1 VKIVEVWRNPLAIRC
16 ILKSGSV
23 RAKNESEA
31 FMAPSSKKRTTVAP
45 PIYIVSGGVGAS
57 GEQLVQTVLAQFPDH
72 RMPVITVGN
81 VRQVTQIKRVVA
93 QAKQSG
99 GTIAHTLVDDR
110 LRDTLIDLARAGD
123 VVTIDL
129 MGPLLSHVETILH
142 RKAVGQPGL
151 YRQFHRA
158 YYERVSAIEFTMAHD
173 DGQHPASWPQADIVL
188 TGVSRA
194 GKTPLSMYLA
204 VLGWK
209 VANIPLVPEVP
220 PPPELFKL
228 DRRHVI
234 GLTVRPD
241 QLIVFREQR
250 YRQLGVP
257 VPLDYI
263 DPRRIGAEVQA
274 ALKVFRR
281 GRFTVIDVTDKP
293 IETSADEIIKLI
305 ESHTK

>member
-1 VKIVEVWRNPLAIRC
+1 MTTSRK
-16 ILKSGSV
+16 
-23 RAKNESEA
+23 RAAKT
-31 FMAPSSKKRTTVAP
+31 PP
-45 PIYIVSGGVGAS
+45 PIYVVSGGVGAS

-72 RMPVITVGN
+72 HMPVITLGN
-81 VRQVTQIKRVVA
+81 VRQVTQLKRVIA
-93 QAKQSG
+93 QAKQTG
-99 GTIAHTLVDDR
+99 GIVAHTLVDDR
-110 LRDTLIDLARAGD
+110 LRAMLIDLARAED
-123 VVTIDL
+123 VAAIDL
-129 MGPLLSHVETILH
+129 MGPLLSRLEGVLK
-142 RKAVGQPGL
+142 RKALGQPGL

-173 DGQHPASWPQADIVL
+173 DGQHPAGWPQADIIL

-220 PPPELFKL
+220 PPPEIFKL
-228 DRRHVI
+228 KRDRVI
-234 GLTVRPD
+234 GLTIRPD

-274 ALKVFRR
+274 ALRVFRR
-281 GRFTVIDVTDKP
+281 GRFAVIDVTDKP

-305 ESHTK
+305 ESRAK

>member
-1 VKIVEVWRNPLAIRC
+1 MTTSRQRRMK
-16 ILKSGSV
+16 
-23 RAKNESEA
+23 
-31 FMAPSSKKRTTVAP
+31 APP
-45 PIYIVSGGVGAS
+45 PIYVVSGGVGAS
-57 GEQLVQTVLAQFPDH
+57 GEQLVQTVLAQFPDNNL
-72 RMPVITVGN
+72 PVITVGN

-110 LRDTLIDLARAGD
+110 LRRTLIDLAREED
-123 VVTIDL
+123 VSAIDL
-129 MGPLLSHVETILH
+129 MGPLLSRLQAVLKRE
-142 RKAVGQPGL
+142 AVGQAGL

-158 YYERVSAIEFTMAHD
+158 YFERVSAIEFTMAHD
-173 DGQHPASWPQADIVL
+173 DGQHRAGWPQADIVL
-188 TGVSRA
+188 TGVSRS

-209 VANIPLVPEVP
+209 VVNVPLVSEVP

-228 DRRHVI
+228 DRRRVI
-234 GLTVRPD
+234 GLTIRPD

-250 YRQLGVP
+250 YARLGLAAP
-257 VPLDYI
+257 IGYI
-263 DPRRIGAEVQA
+263 HPRRIGEEVQA

-281 GRFTVIDVTDKP
+281 GRFAVIDVTDKP

-305 ESHTK
+305 ESRAKS

>member
-1 VKIVEVWRNPLAIRC
+1 MTTSR
-16 ILKSGSV
+16 
-23 RAKNESEA
+23 
-31 FMAPSSKKRTTVAP
+31 KRTAKAP
-45 PIYIVSGGVGAS
+45 PIYVVSGGVGAS

-72 RMPVITVGN
+72 HLPVITLGN
-81 VRQVTQIKRVVA
+81 VRQVTHLKRVVA
-93 QAKQSG
+93 QAKQTG
-99 GTIAHTLVDDR
+99 GIIAHTLVDDR
-110 LRDTLIDLARAGD
+110 LRGLLIDLARAED
-123 VVTIDL
+123 VVALDL
-129 MGPLLSHVETILH
+129 MGPLLSRLESVLK
-142 RKAVGQPGL
+142 RKALGQPGL

-173 DGQHPASWPQADIVL
+173 DGQHPAGWPQADIVL

-220 PPPELFKL
+220 PSPELFKL
-228 DRRHVI
+228 DRHKVI
-234 GLTVRPD
+234 GLTIRPD

-257 VPLDYI
+257 VPMDYI

-274 ALKVFRR
+274 ALRVFRR
-281 GRFTVIDVTDKP
+281 GRFAVIDVTDKP

-305 ESHTK
+305 ESRAK

>member
-1 VKIVEVWRNPLAIRC
+1 MTP
-16 ILKSGSV
+16 SG
-23 RAKNESEA
+23 
-31 FMAPSSKKRTTVAP
+31 KKRTAVPP
-45 PIYIVSGGVGAS
+45 PIYVLSGGVGAS
-57 GEQLVQTVLAQFPDH
+57 GEQLVQTVLAQFPDNNV
-72 RMPVITVGN
+72 PVITIGN
-81 VRQVTQIKRVVA
+81 VRQLTQIKRVVA

-110 LRDTLIDLARAGD
+110 LRRALIDLARAEE
-123 VVTIDL
+123 VVAFDL
-129 MGPLLSHVETILH
+129 MGPLLSRLETVLK
-142 RKAVGQPGL
+142 RKAAGQPGL

-173 DGQHPASWPQADIVL
+173 DGQHPEGWSQADIVL

-209 VANIPLVPEVP
+209 VANIPLVPEMP
-220 PPPELFKL
+220 LPPELFKL

-234 GLTVRPD
+234 GLTIRPD

-250 YRQLGVP
+250 YRRLGVP
-257 VPLDYI
+257 VPIEYI
-263 DPRRIGAEVQA
+263 NPRRIGAEVQA

-281 GRFTVIDVTDKP
+281 GRFAVIDVTDKP

-305 ESHTK
+305 ESHSAA

>member
-1 VKIVEVWRNPLAIRC
+1 MTTSRKRV
-16 ILKSGSV
+16 
-23 RAKNESEA
+23 AKT
-31 FMAPSSKKRTTVAP
+31 PP
-45 PIYIVSGGVGAS
+45 PIYVVSGGVGAS

-72 RMPVITVGN
+72 RMPVITLGN
-81 VRQVTQIKRVVA
+81 VRQVTQLKRVIA
-93 QAKQSG
+93 QAKQTG
-99 GTIAHTLVDDR
+99 GIVAHTLVDDR
-110 LRDTLIDLARAGD
+110 LRAMLIDLARAED
-123 VVTIDL
+123 VAAIDL
-129 MGPLLSHVETILH
+129 MGPLLSRLEGVLK
-142 RKAVGQPGL
+142 RKALGQPGL

-173 DGQHPASWPQADIVL
+173 DGQHPAGWPQADIIL

-220 PPPELFKL
+220 PPPEMVKL
-228 DRRHVI
+228 KRDRVI
-234 GLTVRPD
+234 GLTIRPD

-274 ALKVFRR
+274 ALRVFRR
-281 GRFTVIDVTDKP
+281 GRFAVIDVTDKP

-305 ESHTK
+305 ESHQES

>member
-1 VKIVEVWRNPLAIRC
+1 MTTSRRR
-16 ILKSGSV
+16 
-23 RAKNESEA
+23 RAKT
-31 FMAPSSKKRTTVAP
+31 PP

-72 RMPVITVGN
+72 HMPVITVGN
-81 VRQVTQIKRVVA
+81 VRQITRLKRVIA
-93 QAKQSG
+93 QAKQTG
-99 GTIAHTLVDDR
+99 GTIAHTLVDER
-110 LRDTLIDLARAGD
+110 LRRALIDLARAEE
-123 VVTIDL
+123 VVAIDL
-129 MGPLLSHVETILH
+129 MGPLMARLESVLQ
-142 RKAVGQPGL
+142 RKALEQPGL

-173 DGQHPASWPQADIVL
+173 DGQHPAGWAQADIVL

-209 VANIPLVPEVP
+209 VADIPLVPEVP

-228 DRRHVI
+228 DRSRVI
-234 GLTVRPD
+234 GLTIRPD

-250 YRQLGVP
+250 YNRLGVP
-257 VPLDYI
+257 VPMEYI
-263 DPRRIGAEVQA
+263 NPRRIAEEVRA
-274 ALKVFRR
+274 ALRIFRR
-281 GRFTVIDVTDKP
+281 GHFAVIDVTDKP

-305 ESHTK
+305 ESGGE

>member
-1 VKIVEVWRNPLAIRC
+1 MTSPRKR
-16 ILKSGSV
+16 
-23 RAKNESEA
+23 RAA
-31 FMAPSSKKRTTVAP
+31 TPP
-45 PIYIVSGGVGAS
+45 PIYVVSGGVGAS
-57 GEQLVQTVLAQFPDH
+57 GEQLVQTVLAQFPDSNV
-72 RMPVITVGN
+72 PVITVGN
-81 VRQVTQIKRVVA
+81 VRQITQIKRVVA
-93 QAKQSG
+93 QAKQAG

-110 LRDTLIDLARAGD
+110 LRDMLIDLARAED
-123 VVTIDL
+123 VVAIDL
-129 MGPLLSHVETILH
+129 MGPLLSHLESMLE
-142 RKAVGQPGL
+142 RKALGQPGL

-173 DGQHPASWPQADIVL
+173 DGQHPAGWPQADIVL

-228 DRRHVI
+228 DRQRVI
-234 GLTVRPD
+234 GLTIRPD

-250 YRQLGVP
+250 YARLGVSAP
-257 VPLDYI
+257 IDYVA
-263 DPRRIGAEVQA
+263 PRRIAEEVQA

-281 GRFTVIDVTDKP
+281 GRFAVIDVTDKP

-305 ESHTK
+305 ESVS

>member
-1 VKIVEVWRNPLAIRC
+1 MTTSRK
-16 ILKSGSV
+16 
-23 RAKNESEA
+23 RAAK
-31 FMAPSSKKRTTVAP
+31 TP
-45 PIYIVSGGVGAS
+45 PPVYVVSGGVGAS
-57 GEQLVQTVLAQFPDH
+57 GEQLVQTVLAQFPDQH
-72 RMPVITVGN
+72 VPVIMVGN
-81 VRQVTQIKRVVA
+81 VRQVTQIKRVIA
-93 QAKQSG
+93 QAKQVG

-110 LRDTLIDLARAGD
+110 LRDLLIDLTRAED
-123 VVTIDL
+123 VVAIDL
-129 MGPLLSHVETILH
+129 MGPLLSRLESVLK
-142 RKAVGQPGL
+142 RQALGQPGL

-158 YYERVSAIEFTMAHD
+158 YFERVSAIEFTMAHD
-173 DGQHPASWPQADIVL
+173 DGQHPAGWAQADIVL

-209 VANIPLVPEVP
+209 VANVPLVPEVP

-228 DRRHVI
+228 NRHHVI
-234 GLTVRPD
+234 GLTIRPD

-257 VPLDYI
+257 VPMDYI

-274 ALKVFRR
+274 ALRVFRR

-293 IETSADEIIKLI
+293 IETTADEIIKLI
-305 ESHTK
+305 ESRAK

>member
-1 VKIVEVWRNPLAIRC
+1 MTTPRK
-16 ILKSGSV
+16 
-23 RAKNESEA
+23 RAAKT
-31 FMAPSSKKRTTVAP
+31 PP
-45 PIYIVSGGVGAS
+45 PIYVVSGGVGAS

-72 RMPVITVGN
+72 HVPVITLGN
-81 VRQVTQIKRVVA
+81 VRQVTQIKRVIA

-99 GTIAHTLVDDR
+99 GIIAHTLVDDR
-110 LRDTLIDLARAGD
+110 LRGLLIDLAQAED
-123 VVTIDL
+123 VVALDL
-129 MGPLLSHVETILH
+129 MGPLLSRLESVLK
-142 RKAVGQPGL
+142 RQALGQPGL

-173 DGQHPASWPQADIVL
+173 DGQHPAGWSQADIVL

-209 VANIPLVPEVP
+209 VANVPLVPEVP

-228 DRRHVI
+228 DRHCVI
-234 GLTVRPD
+234 GLTIRPD

-257 VPLDYI
+257 VPMDYI

-274 ALKVFRR
+274 ALRVFRR

-305 ESHTK
+305 ESRAK